1 MIVLDDADVRRLLAP
16 AAAIAAVRESLAAQ
30 HVGRLIAPARLRA
43 DLGGGDLMFTVGR
56 LKGAGYGF
64 RVYDTMP
71 TPDADQITVVYD
83 DNSGRLTGAVTGEFL
98 GAARTGAIGAVA
110 VDVLARPDAGTLA
123 LIGSGTQAWAQL
135 WAIRAVR
142 ALREVRVY
150 SRDEAHR
157 ETFAQRAADE
167 LGLPAVAVGDPAAAL
182 AGADIVV
189 LATSSRR
196 PVIES
201 GWVAEAGVHVT
212 TLGPKL
218 TTGHECPVDLA
229 ERADVILTDSLA
241 QLGAYQAPFF
251 LGAVTQERIG
261 ALSAAVAGEGPRR
274 TSPDQTT
281 LFCSVGLAG
290 TDVAVAAAVLRTAAG
305 S

>member
-1 MIVLDDADVRRLLAP
+1 VLVLDDGKVRQLLES
-16 AAAIAAVRESLAAQ
+16 AAAIAAVRDSLAAQ
-30 HVGRLIAPARLRA
+30 HAGRLIAPARLHA
-43 DLGGGDLMFTVGR
+43 DLGDGDLLFTVGR
-56 LKGAGYGF
+56 LAGTSYGF

-71 TPDADQITVVYD
+71 TVESDQVTVVYD
-83 DNSGRLTGAVTGEFL
+83 DVSGRLAGVVTGEFL

-123 LIGSGTQAWAQL
+123 LIGSGSQAWTQL

-150 SRDEAHR
+150 SRDVAHR
-157 ETFAQRAADE
+157 ETFAQRARTE
-167 LGLPAVAVGDPAAAL
+167 LGLPAVAVGDPATAL
-182 AGADIVV
+182 AGADVVV
-189 LATSSRR
+189 LATSSAT

-201 GWVAEAGVHVT
+201 GWIAEAGVHVT

-218 TTGHECPVDLA
+218 TNGHECPPDLA

-241 QLGAYQAPFF
+241 QLGAYRAPFF
-251 LGAVTQERIG
+251 LSAVTQQRIG
-261 ALSAAVAGEGPRR
+261 ALSAAVAAAGPRR
-274 TSPDQTT
+274 ASPDQTT

-290 TDVAVAAAVLRTAAG
+290 TDVAVAAAVLCAAAG
-305 S
+305 R

>member
-1 MIVLDDADVRRLLAP
+1 MIVLDDAGARRLLDP
-16 AAAIAAVRESLAAQ
+16 PAAIAAVRESLAAQ
-30 HVGRLIAPARLRA
+30 PAGRLIAPARLRA
-43 DLGGGDLMFTVGR
+43 DLGGGDLLFTVGR
-56 LKGAGYGF
+56 LKGTGYGF

-71 TPDADQITVVYD
+71 TPDDDQITVVYD
-83 DNSGRLTGAVTGEFL
+83 DNSGRLAGAVTGEFL

-110 VDVLARPDAGTLA
+110 VDVLARPDASTLA
-123 LIGSGTQAWAQL
+123 LIGSGRQAWTQL

-157 ETFAQRAADE
+157 ETFAQRAAGE
-167 LGLPAVAVGDPAAAL
+167 LGLAVAAAGDPAAAL

-189 LATSSRR
+189 LATSSKR

-201 GWVAEAGVHVT
+201 GWIAEAGVHVT

-218 TTGHECPVDLA
+218 ATGQECPADLA

-241 QLGAYQAPFF
+241 QLGAYPAPFF
-251 LGAVTQERIG
+251 LGGATRERIG
-261 ALSAAVAGEGPRR
+261 ALSAAAAGDGPRR

-290 TDVAVAAAVLRTAAG
+290 TDVAVAAAALRAAAER
-305 S
+305 